1 MIMKQEKKFSF
12 ADARNV
18 LSQFNQIE
26 KNRNQYQKK
35 SNKYK
40 KNIVKA
46 SKNYLKNETMRVL
59 EGIPVEELNRGKKG
73 IRVKLLRTHGYNS
86 YADVDYVSVKT
97 ISKIKGISPQ
107 KARLI
112 KDIVANAKSATQEG
126 IYLKLNVDHKTPET
140 TDIIL
145 NTMRL
150 KNVNDLMY
158 SIDEIY
164 QVDSQKRKEALR
176 NLKTAKGFFRWL
188 FSSGNAKQKAIESYD
203 YLEMVLSSGFKEK
216 IENIE
221 KDSLSLEQ
229 SISNDYAW
237 NEFTKNPIFFNTLL
251 EEIIPELIGGQ
262 NDVYGLPET
271 IVEEIQTEDYS
282 LDGLHCNLRR
292 YQKFGVNYIL
302 HQRKVLLGDEMGL
315 GKTIQAIAT
324 MVALRNQG
332 ETHFIVV
339 CPASVLINWCREI
352 EKFCDI
358 QPIKVHGST
367 RQSGFQDWLDRG
379 GIAVT
384 TYETTSLFELPESL
398 KCGLVVV
405 DEAHYIKNPDA
416 KRTNNTK
423 RLCTHADRLL
433 FMTGTALENNIDE
446 MIRLIHILN
455 PDIANK
461 IKGMK
466 MMPFAPLFRET
477 IAPVYYRRKREDV
490 LSELPELLE
499 NEEWCEMGYKE
510 QWKYYECLSKEGHNY
525 HEIRQVSWNVDDLH
539 DSSKASRMLEIIEEA
554 KEEGRKVIIFSFYLD
569 TIRKISKL
577 LGDQCTE
584 IINGSVSPKHRQ
596 EIIDGFESASAGR
609 VLVSQ
614 IMAGGT
620 GLNIQSASVVIICEP
635 QIKPSIESQAISR
648 AYRMGQSRN
657 VLVYRLLCSNTID
670 ERITDILA
678 RKTNVFNAFADQ
690 SAAADN
696 IEIDSASLTQI
707 IEEERSRMKR
717 AS

>member
-1 MIMKQEKKFSF
+1 MKQEKKFSF

-59 EGIPVEELNRGKKG
+59 ESIPVEELNRGKKG

-86 YADVDYVSVKT
+86 YADVDYVSVKA

-126 IYLKLNVDHKTPET
+126 IYLRLSVDHVTPET
-140 TDIIL
+140 TDIIQ
-145 NTMRL
+145 NTMKL
-150 KNVNDLMY
+150 KNVNDLMF

-164 QVDSQKRKEALR
+164 QEDSQKREEALG

-188 FSSGNAKQKAIESYD
+188 FSSENAKQKAIESYD

-237 NEFTKNPIFFNTLL
+237 NEFTKNPIYFNTLL

-332 ETHFIVV
+332 EKHFIVV

-358 QPIKVHGST
+358 QPIKVHGSK
-367 RQSGFQDWLDRG
+367 RQSGFKDWRDHG

-384 TYETTSLFELPESL
+384 TYETTSLFEIPESL

-423 RLCTHADRLL
+423 RLCKHADRLL

-477 IAPVYYRRKREDV
+477 IAPVYYRRRREDV

-577 LGDQCTE
+577 LGNQCTE

-596 EIIDGFESASAGR
+596 EIIDEYELAPAGT
-609 VLVSQ
+609 VLLSQ

>member
-1 MIMKQEKKFSF
+1 MNMKQERMFSF
-12 ADARNV
+12 ANARDV
-18 LSQFNQIE
+18 LSRFNQIE
-26 KNRNQYQKK
+26 KNRNNYRKK
-35 SNKYK
+35 INKYQ
-40 KNIVKA
+40 KNIVRA
-46 SKNYLKNETMRVL
+46 SRKYIKNETMRVL

-73 IRVKLLRTHGYNS
+73 IRVKLLRTRGYNS
-86 YADVDYVSVKT
+86 YADIYHVSMKSL
-97 ISKIKGISPQ
+97 SKIKGISPK

-112 KDIVANAKSATQEG
+112 KAIVDEAQSATQEG
-126 IYLKLNVDHKTPET
+126 IRLKLNGDYKTPET
-140 TDIIL
+140 TEIVL
-145 NTMRL
+145 NTMKL
-150 KNVNDLMY
+150 KNMNDLMD
-158 SIDEIY
+158 SIDEICKE
-164 QVDSQKRKEALR
+164 DSQKREESVKH
-176 NLKTAKGFFRWL
+176 LKAAKGFFRWL
-188 FSSGNAKQKAIESYD
+188 FSSGDAKQEAIESYD
-203 YLEMVLSSGFKEK
+203 YLQTVLSSGLVEGIEK
-216 IENIE
+216 RE
-221 KDSLSLEQ
+221 KDSLSLDQ

-237 NEFTKNPIFFNTLL
+237 NEFINNPISFNTLL
-251 EEIIPELIGGQ
+251 EEIIPQLIGGS
-262 NDVYGLPET
+262 NDVYGLPED

-282 LDGLHCNLRR
+282 LNGLHCNLRR

-315 GKTIQAIAT
+315 GKTVQAIAT

-332 ETHFIVV
+332 STHFVVV

-358 QPIKVHGST
+358 QVIKVHGSART
-367 RQSGFQDWLDRG
+367 SGLKNWVNNG

-405 DEAHYIKNPDA
+405 DEAHYIKNPDT
-416 KRTNNTK
+416 KRTINTK

-446 MIRLIHILN
+446 MIRLITILQ
-455 PDIANK
+455 PDIAKKVNNL
-461 IKGMK
+461 K

-499 NEEWCEMGYKE
+499 NEEWCEMGHEEEK
-510 QWKYYECLSKEGHNY
+510 KYYESLNKGGHNH

-554 KEEGRKVIIFSFYLD
+554 KEEGRKVIVFSFYLD
-569 TIRKISKL
+569 TMKKISKL

-584 IINGSVSPKHRQ
+584 IINGSVSPQHRQ
-596 EIIDGFESASAGR
+596 EIIDEFESAPAGK

-657 VLVYRLLCSNTID
+657 VLVYRLLCSDTID
-670 ERITDILA
+670 ERMSGILSK
-678 RKTNVFNAFADQ
+678 KTNVFNAFADQ

-696 IEIDSASLTQI
+696 IEIDSAAFAHM
-707 IEEERSRMKR
+707 IEEERARINKMS
-717 AS
+717 

>member
-1 MIMKQEKKFSF
+1 MKLERKFSF
-12 ADARNV
+12 ADARDV
-18 LSQFNQIE
+18 LSRFNQIE
-26 KNRNQYQKK
+26 KNRNKYEKRSKKYQ
-35 SNKYK
+35 
-40 KNIVKA
+40 KNIVQA
-46 SKNYLKNETMRVL
+46 SQEYLKNESIEVL

-86 YADVDYVSVKT
+86 YADVYYASVYSL
-97 ISKIKGISPQ
+97 SKIKGISEE
-107 KARLI
+107 KAHLVKNIVSGTLEATKDEI
-112 KDIVANAKSATQEG
+112 K
-126 IYLKLNVDHKTPET
+126 LKLSVDHKTSET
-140 TDIIL
+140 TEIIL
-145 NTMRL
+145 NTLKL
-150 KNVNDLMY
+150 KNNNNQCIEFDK
-158 SIDEIY
+158 IY
-164 QVDSQKRKEALR
+164 EENKQKREEALD
-176 NLKTAKGFFRWL
+176 NLKAAKGFFRWL
-188 FSSGNAKQKAIESYD
+188 FTSSDGKNAAIESYD
-203 YLEMVLSSGFKEK
+203 YLQNVLSNGFEENIDK
-216 IENIE
+216 IEN
-221 KDSLSLEQ
+221 DYQYLHD
-229 SISNDYAW
+229 SISDAYAW
-237 NEFTKNPIFFNTLL
+237 NEFTKNPISFNTLL
-251 EEIIPELIGGQ
+251 EEIIPELIGGS
-262 NDVYGLPET
+262 NDVYGLPED

-282 LDGLHCNLRR
+282 LGGLHCNLRR
-292 YQKFGVNYIL
+292 YQRFGVNYIL

-358 QPIKVHGST
+358 QAIKVHGST
-367 RQSGFQDWLDRG
+367 RTSGMKDWINSG

-384 TYETTSLFELPESL
+384 TYETTSVFELPKSL

-416 KRTNNTK
+416 KRTINTK
-423 RLCTHADRLL
+423 RLCEHADRLL

-446 MIRLIHILN
+446 MIRLITILQ
-455 PDIANK
+455 PDIAKK
-461 IKGMK
+461 INNMK

-499 NEEWCEMGYKE
+499 NEEWCEMGYEE
-510 QWKYYECLSKEGHNY
+510 QCKYYDSLSKGGHNH
-525 HEIRQVSWNVDDLH
+525 HEIRQVSWRVDDLH
-539 DSSKASRMLEIIEEA
+539 DSSKACRMLEIIQEA
-554 KEEGRKVIIFSFYLD
+554 KEEGRKVIVFSFYLD

-577 LGDQCTE
+577 LGNQCTE

-596 EIIDGFESASAGR
+596 EIIDEFESAPAGS
-609 VLVSQ
+609 VLLSQ

-657 VLVYRLLCSNTID
+657 VLVYRLLCNDTID
-670 ERITDILA
+670 ERITDILT

-690 SAAADN
+690 SAAVNN
-696 IEIDSASLTQI
+696 IEIDSTSLTNMI
-707 IEEERSRMKR
+707 DEERKR
-717 AS
+717 IMNLS

>member
-1 MIMKQEKKFSF
+1 MNQERLFSF
-12 ADARNV
+12 TDARDV
-18 LSQFNQIE
+18 LSRFNQIE
-26 KNRNQYQKK
+26 KNRNKYRKK
-35 SNKYK
+35 INKYQ
-40 KNIVKA
+40 KNIVKT
-46 SKNYLKNETMRVL
+46 SQKYIKNETMRVL
-59 EGIPVEELNRGKKG
+59 EDISIEELNRGKKG
-73 IRVKLLRTHGYNS
+73 IRVKLLRTRGYNS
-86 YADVDYVSVKT
+86 YADIYHVSMKSL
-97 ISKIKGISPQ
+97 SKIKGISPK

-112 KDIVANAKSATQEG
+112 KAIVDEAHSATQEG
-126 IYLKLNVDHKTPET
+126 IRLKLNGDHKTPET
-140 TDIIL
+140 TEIVL
-145 NTMRL
+145 NTMKL
-150 KNVNDLMY
+150 KNMNDLMY
-158 SIDEIY
+158 SIDEICKE
-164 QVDSQKRKEALR
+164 DSQKREESVKH
-176 NLKTAKGFFRWL
+176 LKAAKGFFRWL
-188 FSSGNAKQKAIESYD
+188 FSSEDAKQKAIESYD
-203 YLEMVLSSGFKEK
+203 YLQTVLSSGFEEK
-216 IENIE
+216 IETIE
-221 KDSLSLEQ
+221 KDSLYLDQ
-229 SISNDYAW
+229 FISNDYAW
-237 NEFTKNPIFFNTLL
+237 NEFMKNPIGFNTLL
-251 EEIIPELIGGQ
+251 EKIIPELIGGS
-262 NDVYGLPET
+262 NDVYGLPEN

-282 LDGLHCNLRR
+282 LNGLLCNLRR
-292 YQKFGVNYIL
+292 YQMFGVNYIL

-315 GKTIQAIAT
+315 GKTVQAIAT
-324 MVALRNQG
+324 MVALRNQ
-332 ETHFIVV
+332 ESTHFVVV

-358 QPIKVHGST
+358 QVIKVHGST
-367 RQSGFQDWLDRG
+367 RTSGLKDWVNNG

-384 TYETTSLFELPESL
+384 TYETTSLFELPASL

-416 KRTNNTK
+416 KRTINTK

-446 MIRLIHILN
+446 MIRLITILQ
-455 PDIANK
+455 PDIAKKVNNL
-461 IKGMK
+461 K

-499 NEEWCEMGYKE
+499 NEEWCEMGHEEEK
-510 QWKYYECLSKEGHNY
+510 KYYESLNKGGHNH

-554 KEEGRKVIIFSFYLD
+554 KEEGRKVIVFSFYLD
-569 TIRKISKL
+569 TMKKISKL

-584 IINGSVSPKHRQ
+584 IINGSVSPQHRQ
-596 EIIDGFESASAGR
+596 EIIDEFESAPAGK

-657 VLVYRLLCSNTID
+657 VLVYRLLCSDTID
-670 ERITDILA
+670 ERMSGILSK
-678 RKTNVFNAFADQ
+678 KTNVFNAFADQ

-696 IEIDSASLTQI
+696 IEIDSAAFTHM
-707 IEEERSRMKR
+707 IEEERARINKMS
-717 AS
+717 

>member
-1 MIMKQEKKFSF
+1 MIQERLFSF
-12 ADARNV
+12 ADARDV
-18 LSQFNQIE
+18 LSRFNQIE

-35 SNKYK
+35 SKKYQ

-46 SKNYLKNETMRVL
+46 SRNYVENETLRVL
-59 EGIPVEELNRGKKG
+59 EGIPIEELNRDKKG
-73 IRVKLLRTHGYNS
+73 IRVKLLITRGYTS
-86 YADVDYVSVKT
+86 YADIYYASVKAL
-97 ISKIKGISPQ
+97 SRIKGISKQ
-107 KARLI
+107 QARLI
-112 KDIVANAKSATQEG
+112 KTIVADAKSATQEG
-126 IYLKLNVDHKTPET
+126 IYLKLSVDHKTPET
-140 TDIIL
+140 TEIIL
-145 NTMRL
+145 NTVKL
-150 KNVNDLMY
+150 KNMNDLVY
-158 SIDEIY
+158 SLDEICKE
-164 QVDSQKRKEALR
+164 DAQKREDAFKH
-176 NLKTAKGFFRWL
+176 LKTAKGFFRWL

-203 YLEMVLSSGFKEK
+203 YLQRVLSGGLEEK
-216 IENIE
+216 IETIE
-221 KDSLSLEQ
+221 NDFLSLDKI
-229 SISNDYAW
+229 ISSDYAW
-237 NEFTKNPIFFNTLL
+237 DEFTKNSIRFNILL
-251 EEIIPELIGGQ
+251 EEIIPDLIGGS
-262 NDVYGLPET
+262 NDVYGLPEN

-282 LDGLHCNLRR
+282 LDGLHCDLRR

-358 QPIKVHGST
+358 QVIKVHGST
-367 RQSGFQDWLDRG
+367 RTSGLKDWVNNG

-384 TYETTSLFELPESL
+384 TYETTLLFDLPESL

-416 KRTNNTK
+416 KRTINTK
-423 RLCTHADRLL
+423 RLCEHADRLL

-446 MIRLIHILN
+446 MIRLITILQ
-455 PDIANK
+455 PDIAKK
-461 IKGMK
+461 INNMK
-466 MMPFAPLFRET
+466 MMPFASLFRET

-499 NEEWCEMGYKE
+499 NEEWCEMGHEE
-510 QWKYYECLSKEGHNY
+510 QKKYYESLNKGGHNH

-554 KEEGRKVIIFSFYLD
+554 KEEGRKVIVFSFYLD
-569 TIRKISKL
+569 TMRKISKL
-577 LGDQCTE
+577 LGNQCTE
-584 IINGSVSPKHRQ
+584 IINGAVSPKHRQ
-596 EIIDGFESASAGR
+596 EIIDKFESAPAGA

-614 IMAGGT
+614 ILAGGT

-657 VLVYRLLCSNTID
+657 VLVYRLLCSDTID

-678 RKTNVFNAFADQ
+678 KKTNVFNTFANQ
-690 SAAADN
+690 SAAANN
-696 IEIDSASLTQI
+696 IEIDSETFI
-707 IEEERSRMKR
+707 HMIDEERKRIMKL
-717 AS
+717 S

>member
-1 MIMKQEKKFSF
+1 MKLERKFSF
-12 ADARNV
+12 ADARDV
-18 LSQFNQIE
+18 LSRFNQIE
-26 KNRNQYQKK
+26 KNRNKYEKRSKKYQ
-35 SNKYK
+35 
-40 KNIVKA
+40 KNIVQA
-46 SKNYLKNETMRVL
+46 SQEYLKNESIEVL

-86 YADVDYVSVKT
+86 YADVYYASVYSL
-97 ISKIKGISPQ
+97 SKIKGISEE
-107 KARLI
+107 KVHLVKNIVSGTLEATKDEI
-112 KDIVANAKSATQEG
+112 K
-126 IYLKLNVDHKTPET
+126 LKLSVDHKTSET
-140 TDIIL
+140 TEIIL
-145 NTMRL
+145 NTL
-150 KNVNDLMY
+150 KLKTNNNQCIEFDK
-158 SIDEIY
+158 IY
-164 QVDSQKRKEALR
+164 EENIQKREEALD
-176 NLKTAKGFFRWL
+176 NLKAAKGFFRWL
-188 FSSGNAKQKAIESYD
+188 FTSSDGKNAAIESYD
-203 YLEMVLSSGFKEK
+203 YLQNVLSNGFEENIDK
-216 IENIE
+216 IEN
-221 KDSLSLEQ
+221 DYQYLHD
-229 SISNDYAW
+229 SISDTYAW
-237 NEFTKNPIFFNTLL
+237 NEFTKNPISFNTLL
-251 EEIIPELIGGQ
+251 EEIIPELIGGS
-262 NDVYGLPET
+262 NDVYGLPED

-282 LDGLHCNLRR
+282 LGGLHCNLRR
-292 YQKFGVNYIL
+292 YQRFGVNYIL

-358 QPIKVHGST
+358 QAIKVHGST
-367 RQSGFQDWLDRG
+367 RTSGMKDWINSG

-384 TYETTSLFELPESL
+384 TYETTSVFELPKSL

-416 KRTNNTK
+416 KRTINTK
-423 RLCTHADRLL
+423 RLCEHADRLL

-446 MIRLIHILN
+446 MIRLITILQ
-455 PDIANK
+455 PDIAKK
-461 IKGMK
+461 INNMK

-499 NEEWCEMGYKE
+499 NEEWCEMGYEE
-510 QWKYYECLSKEGHNY
+510 QCKYYDSLSKGGHNH
-525 HEIRQVSWNVDDLH
+525 HEIRQVSWRVDDLH
-539 DSSKASRMLEIIEEA
+539 DSSKACRMLEIIQEA
-554 KEEGRKVIIFSFYLD
+554 KEEGRKVIVFSFYLD

-577 LGDQCTE
+577 LGNQCTE

-596 EIIDGFESASAGR
+596 EIIDEFESAPAGS
-609 VLVSQ
+609 VLLSQ

-657 VLVYRLLCSNTID
+657 VLVYRLLCNDTID
-670 ERITDILA
+670 ERITDILT

-690 SAAADN
+690 SAAVNN
-696 IEIDSASLTQI
+696 IEIDSTSLTNMI
-707 IEEERSRMKR
+707 DEERKR
-717 AS
+717 IMNLS